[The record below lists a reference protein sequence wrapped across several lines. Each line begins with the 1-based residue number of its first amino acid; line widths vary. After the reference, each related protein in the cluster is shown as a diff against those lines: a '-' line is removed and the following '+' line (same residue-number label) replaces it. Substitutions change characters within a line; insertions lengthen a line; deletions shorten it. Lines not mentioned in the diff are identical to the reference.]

1 MEIGFI
7 GLGNMGA
14 PMASNLASTG
24 YEVFGFD
31 IVGSY
36 PEGVK
41 ASGSAKDAA
50 EGREIVITMLPDS
63 NALRSVVDEILPV
76 MSNASVILDC
86 STVDIDVARDAG
98 NIAANA
104 GLLFVDAPVSGGI
117 GGARDGTLT
126 FMAGGSMSAYEKV
139 LPLLE
144 VMGSR
149 IVHCGEVGTGQT
161 AKICNNMILGA
172 NMIAT
177 CEAFALGVKLNL
189 NPVLLYEVV
198 SKSSGFSWVSNVY
211 CPIPG
216 VGPKSPADN
225 DYKAGFS
232 ASLMLKDLRLSQQA
246 ASLAGIDTSM
256 GQMAMKYYEKF
267 VECDALGHMDFSAV
281 FLKISNTIH
290 KELNSSK

>member
-189 NPVLLYEVV
+189 NPELLYEVV

-246 ASLAGIDTSM
+246 ATLAGIDTSM

-267 VECDALGHMDFSAV
+267 VERDALGHMDFSAV